1 MPTILSLSPLDWL
14 MVGAYFTLTLL
25 IGFKLRPVPAGSA
38 SSRSDGDS
46 GAQDFLLA
54 GRRLTLPLF
63 VGSLVA
69 TWYGGVLGIGEIVF
83 RDGLVSWLT
92 QGGFWYGSYLIFAL
106 FLARKLTRSSQ
117 TTLPDQMGLLHG
129 HWARLLATV
138 LNFLN
143 VVPIAYLLSLGLL
156 IRLLT
161 GWPLLWGIALGALV
175 AVLYS
180 IWGGFRAVVYTD
192 LMQFALMCL
201 AVSILMIYCVV
212 GLGGSD
218 YLHANLPPAHLQ
230 VMGKMSTQELLVWG
244 LIALSTLVDPNFYHR
259 CYAAKDPSTSQRG
272 ILLAVGF
279 WFLFDVCTTFAGL
292 YARAAF
298 PEADPKMGY
307 PLLAQLL
314 LPPGLKGLFVV
325 GLLASMMSTI
335 DSYCFVGAMTI
346 SHDLPRWRGRTLTDS
361 ETIHW
366 TRWGIVATAMLAS
379 FLAMFFHGSI
389 KSIWKTLGSLSTS
402 AMLLPMVF
410 GLLGFRAK
418 HAGAVSMIGGIVGTL
433 GWAALRQWGPASAM
447 KVEALL
453 PGIALCC
460 LGYLITS
467 VWQRWA
473 S

>member
-1 MPTILSLSPLDWL
+1 MPTIITLSGLDWL
-14 MVGAYFTLTLL
+14 L
-25 IGFKLRPVPAGSA
+25 IGGYFALSLFVGYRLRPSSTA
-38 SSRSDGDS
+38 SSSSVG
-46 GAQDFLLA
+46 GGGQDFLLA

-69 TWYGGVLGIGEIVF
+69 TWYGGVLGVGEIVF

-92 QGGFWYGSYLIFAL
+92 QGGFWYASYLIFAL
-106 FLARKLTRSSQ
+106 FLARRLTQSSQ
-117 TTLPDQMGLLHG
+117 VTLPDQMGLLHG
-129 HWARLLATV
+129 QSARFLATV
-138 LNFLN
+138 LNFFN

-161 GWPLLWGIALGALV
+161 GWPLLWAIASGAII

-201 AVSILMIYCVV
+201 AVSMLMIYCVF
-212 GLGGSD
+212 GLGGAD
-218 YLHANLPPAHLQ
+218 YLRENLPPAHMQL
-230 VMGKMSTQELLVWG
+230 MGTMSSQELLVWS

-259 CYAAKDPSTSQRG
+259 CYAAKDPGTSQRG
-272 ILLAVGF
+272 VLIAVGF
-279 WFLFDVCTTFAGL
+279 WVLFDICTTFAGL

-325 GLLASMMSTI
+325 GLLASVMSTI
-335 DSYCFVGAMTI
+335 DSYCFIGAMTL
-346 SHDLPRWRGRTLTDS
+346 SHDLPRWRGRELD
-361 ETIHW
+361 ENQTIRW
-366 TRWGIVATAMLAS
+366 TRLGIAGTAALAS

-402 AMLLPMVF
+402 AMLLPMLL

-418 HAGAVSMIGGIVGTL
+418 HAGAVSMLGGIVGTL
-433 GWAALRQWGPASAM
+433 GWAAYRQWGPASAM

-460 LGYLITS
+460 LGYFVTS
-467 VWQRWA
+467 ILQRMRR
-473 S
+473 